1 MIATP
6 SKRISTILRF
16 SICYIAVVIITMPGS
31 HLIAEVSD
39 DSTVLNHRLSA
50 GLIHTKDEAPSAMFN
65 IREKSSQFS
74 EAALDAE
81 SRIRDFFIDAD
92 YQKELFSHF
101 SGNLKQPSSAWLKKA
116 EQLKKLVLDN
126 KFNLGMRLVPSSEI
140 DFMMT
145 AFIAKG
151 TNGQPLALLNRNWID
166 YGITHEAFTRLII
179 EQTGFA
185 FDQFLNADNDTI
197 GNEGKDFANDL
208 SSIYEE
214 ASASTAPGHITIGG
228 RKVLIE
234 N

>member
-31 HLIAEVSD
+31 HLIAKEDVPTSMF
-39 DSTVLNHRLSA
+39 STN
-50 GLIHTKDEAPSAMFN
+50 
-65 IREKSSQFS
+65 EKSTQFA

-81 SRIRDFFIDAD
+81 SRIRDFFMDAA
-92 YQKELFSHF
+92 YQRALFSHF
-101 SGNLKQPSSAWLKKA
+101 HGNLKQPTMAWMKKA
-116 EQLKKLVLDN
+116 AQLKALVLDN
-126 KFNLGMRLVPSSEI
+126 KFNLSIQLASSQEM
-140 DFMMT
+140 DFMMS
-145 AFIAKG
+145 AFISKG
-151 TNGQPLALLNRNWID
+151 SNGQPLALLNRNWID

-185 FDQFLNADNDTI
+185 FDQFLNADDDTK
-197 GNEGKDFANDL
+197 GNEGKSFANDL

-214 ASASTAPGHITIGG
+214 TSALTAPGHITIGG
-228 RKVLIE
+228 RKVLVE